1 VGSKAVT
8 VLLGA
13 LLCAS
18 DAVAGDELQW
28 YGSVNMDIERVSA
41 MGSRAASATSGPGVY
56 DKPARSRISSDSSYL
71 GIRGTRK
78 VREGTD
84 AYFQIES
91 GLNQDTGTATTD
103 TSTNTGIS
111 GTFASRNSALGLQ
124 GNLGNLFLGTWE
136 TPYRTAFN
144 VLDPFGYTGIGGFA
158 ILGHGHTTNPNAG
171 NLVSFGRRQNNSLQY
186 WSPVVDG
193 FTAKLAYS
201 PNEERPASGTIT
213 ATTPA
218 GYNPSLVSLSITYAS
233 QLLYGYLGY
242 ERHNDYTSVGNYDY
256 AVNAGGSLTMGALK
270 VGVLGEQIRYRF
282 GGAAQN
288 VAPLDNPFVIADAV
302 AAGATGELTLSSWAV
317 FSQYAVGPNGHLRAV
332 YEHASDATGSAL
344 TTGALTGATKLTLGY
359 GYTLSP
365 QTEAYVVYTRI
376 NNSAN
381 GTYDF
386 TTNQIG
392 TGPTGG
398 GDPRGIGVGMSYDF

>member
-1 VGSKAVT
+1 
-8 VLLGA
+8 
-13 LLCAS
+13 
-18 DAVAGDELQW
+18 
-28 YGSVNMDIERVSA
+28 M
-41 MGSRAASATSGPGVY
+41 
-56 DKPARSRISSDSSYL
+56 
-71 GIRGTRK
+71 
-78 VREGTD
+78 
-84 AYFQIES
+84 
-91 GLNQDTGTATTD
+91 
-103 TSTNTGIS
+103 
-111 GTFASRNSALGLQ
+111 
-124 GNLGNLFLGTWE
+124 
-136 TPYRTAFN
+136 
-144 VLDPFGYTGIGGFA
+144 
-158 ILGHGHTTNPNAG
+158 
-171 NLVSFGRRQNNSLQY
+171 
-186 WSPVVDG
+186 
-193 FTAKLAYS
+193 
-201 PNEERPASGTIT
+201 T

-233 QLLYGYLGY
+233 QRLYGYLGY

-359 GYTLSP
+359 GYTLSA

-392 TGPTGG
+392 TAPTGG